1 MHSINIQYNTS
12 FYCIVA
18 YWVHS
23 LVDTANVRICEVV
36 IKKHE
41 LNCFWSTLIGISQ
54 ILLCV
59 VIHLCHCY
67 PELFWHRSDL
77 PSRPRDRLARRGW
90 RGEVVWGGKNIGKRL
105 LLNGVTGEIQAMFDK
120 ISAEATCLL

>member
-1 MHSINIQYNTS
+1 LS
-12 FYCIVA
+12 A
-18 YWVHS
+18 L
-23 LVDTANVRICEVV
+23 LVDAANVRIFTDV
-36 IKKHE
+36 IKKTRIK
-41 LNCFWSTLIGISQ
+41 LILSTLIWISQ
-54 ILLCV
+54 IFFCV

-67 PELFWHRSDL
+67 PELFWHRNDL

-120 ISAEATCLL
+120 ISDEATCLL

>member
-1 MHSINIQYNTS
+1 
-12 FYCIVA
+12 
-18 YWVHS
+18 VHS

-67 PELFWHRSDL
+67 PEFSDIGAIC
-77 PSRPRDRLARRGW
+77 PQDQETDWPEEGDEEKWFGVERILARDC
-90 RGEVVWGGKNIGKRL
+90 
-105 LLNGVTGEIQAMFDK
+105 F
-120 ISAEATCLL
+120 